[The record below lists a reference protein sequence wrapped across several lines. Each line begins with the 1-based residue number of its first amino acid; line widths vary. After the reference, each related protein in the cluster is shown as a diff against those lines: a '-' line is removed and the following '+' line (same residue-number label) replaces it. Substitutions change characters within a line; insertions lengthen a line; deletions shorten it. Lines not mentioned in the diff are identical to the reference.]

1 MSMPLSYAKGLVA
14 FCASALM
21 FMILAACGPE
31 TSVETDRE
39 ALVALYHSTDGSNW
53 LRNEQ
58 WLTSLPTGEWA
69 GVTTDDDGRII
80 GLDLAANELDGQL
93 PPELGN
99 LDRLEILLLTESR
112 TMTNLTTSLAGKSL
126 GEAAD
131 RAIEDVAR
139 ESANPRNQTVE
150 RNRLSGCIP
159 SILETQLNMER
170 SDLGGMPFCT
180 GSEAEGLA
188 DHEPGEIVVPITEAD
203 EAYEACGGYYHG
215 MHIGNTEVEIIRCIM
230 QELEGRGSTPEAY
243 EDLLAASLYSESLK
257 RGPRF

>member
-1 MSMPLSYAKGLVA
+1 MSMSLSFAKGLVA
-14 FCASALM
+14 FCASALL

-31 TSVETDRE
+31 TSDETDRE
-39 ALVALYHSTDGSNW
+39 ALAVLYHSTDGFNW
-53 LRNEQ
+53 LRNEN
-58 WLTSLPTGEWA
+58 WLTDVPMDEWA

-112 TMTNLTTSLAGKSL
+112 TMTNITISLAGKSL
-126 GEAAD
+126 GEIAD

-150 RNRLSGCIP
+150 RNYLSGCIP

-170 SDLGGMPFCT
+170 SDLGGLSFCV
-180 GSEAEGLA
+180 GSDAEGQTTSLA
-188 DHEPGEIVVPITEAD
+188 K
-203 EAYEACGGYYHG
+203 
-215 MHIGNTEVEIIRCIM
+215 
-230 QELEGRGSTPEAY
+230 S
-243 EDLLAASLYSESLK
+243 
-257 RGPRF
+257 